1 MVCLRGKGRAGIN
14 NAAEKRDS
22 HLRTHPG
29 QYVHTEC
36 RRQLTNSIE
45 ISKYL
50 REKEQSQ
57 SNLPGGSTPIL
68 RSKQTFSF
76 RDRCLI
82 YGQTAKLNQNK
93 RGHHVYPVQTHDFQ
107 ACIKSICAT
116 RQNAW
121 VDQIYGR
128 IEAVNDLHAADTIY
142 HQTCNVNF
150 RIGKHT

>member
-1 MVCLRGKGRAGIN
+1 MGV
-14 NAAEKRDS
+14 
-22 HLRTHPG
+22 HLFSD
-29 QYVHTEC
+29 Q
-36 RRQLTNSIE
+36 N
-45 ISKYL
+45 
-50 REKEQSQ
+50 
-57 SNLPGGSTPIL
+57 
-68 RSKQTFSF
+68 TFSF
-76 RDRCLI
+76 RDRYLN

-116 RQNAW
+116 RQDAW

-150 RIGKHT
+150 RISKLFADVLLIFGTLLCHTNLQIKIEFGFDLFIFHQVIALVLSWLTNIPFYHKYMK

>member
-1 MVCLRGKGRAGIN
+1 MPNSCFCILI
-14 NAAEKRDS
+14 
-22 HLRTHPG
+22 RT
-29 QYVHTEC
+29 Y
-36 RRQLTNSIE
+36 E
-45 ISKYL
+45 IDHCSL
-50 REKEQSQ
+50 S
-57 SNLPGGSTPIL
+57 LPL
-68 RSKQTFSF
+68 
-76 RDRCLI
+76 
-82 YGQTAKLNQNK
+82 
-93 RGHHVYPVQTHDFQ
+93 HVYPVQTHDFQ